1 MPDSSMSHGE
11 KSSVH
16 GSPFRGSFGEEN
28 ELNEILTKYDHELQ
42 QSDFIYHKNEQ
53 VFEKMMTGRCL
64 PELFR

>member
-1 MPDSSMSHGE
+1 MVRESQFG
-11 KSSVH
+11 
-16 GSPFRGSFGEEN
+16 GSFGEEN

-42 QSDFIYHKNEQ
+42 QSDFLYYKNEQ

>member
-1 MPDSSMSHGE
+1 M
-11 KSSVH
+11 VR
-16 GSPFRGSFGEEN
+16 GSQFWGSFGEEN